1 MGAGPNATTRGAQS
15 WVGSCLP
22 FQGLGHIPSPTPH
35 TFFPVQ
41 ILSPTDST
49 TLSSLWLLRLSIIQ
63 KSVVNKML
71 VIIK

>member
-1 MGAGPNATTRGAQS
+1 MGAGPNATTLGAQS
-15 WVGSCLP
+15 WGGSLP
-22 FQGLGHIPSPTPH
+22 FQGLGHIPYPTPH

-49 TLSSLWLLRLSIIQ
+49 TLSSLWLLRFSIIQ